1 MATTFNLIQTF
12 DAAPGGSAFAD
23 FTSIPSTYTDL
34 CFFVSSRNTDI
45 YNEIHWLINGQT
57 SGYSY
62 QYFQANGTT
71 PTNAFSNGGGSTIQ
85 GTVQSN
91 SNSAASQFGAGWI
104 YVPYYQNGNIKKSIQ
119 SHSMQAKSSSFLVS
133 WSSGANNSTTTISSI
148 RAQSSIGNLAEG
160 TRISLYGIKNA

>member
-12 DAAPGGSAFAD
+12 DAAVGGSAYAD

-34 CFFVSSRNTDI
+34 VFIVSSRNTDV

-57 SGYSY
+57 SGYSF
-62 QYFQANGTT
+62 QYFQARGTT
-71 PTNAFSNGGGSTIQ
+71 PVNSFSNGGGSTIQ

-91 SNSAASQFGAGWI
+91 SNSAASQFGAGFI
-104 YVPYYQNGNIKKSIQ
+104 YVPYYQNGNIKKIVQ
-119 SHSMQAKSSSFLVS
+119 SHSMQAKSTDFLVS
-133 WSSGANNSTTTISSI
+133 WSSGANAQTTTISSM

-160 TRISLYGIKNA
+160 TKISLYGIKDA